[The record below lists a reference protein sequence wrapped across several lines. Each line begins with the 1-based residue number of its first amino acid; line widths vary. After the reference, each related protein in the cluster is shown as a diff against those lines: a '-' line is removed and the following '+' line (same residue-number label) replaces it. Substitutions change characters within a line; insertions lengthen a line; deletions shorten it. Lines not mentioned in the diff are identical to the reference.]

1 MKPIEIT
8 RDNFTEEVAN
18 SPVPVL
24 IDLWAPWCGP
34 CRMMAPVI
42 DEIAESAE
50 GFKVGK
56 VNVDE
61 QMEIAA
67 SLRVRSI
74 PTLDGERARLQPI
87 LGTPIN
93 MLNLPK
99 GCAFCPRCDEAMK
112 ICLEEV
118 PEELPINE
126 NHKAACWINVRDG
139 KTTAGKENGDE

>member
-8 RDNFTEEVAN
+8 RDNFTEEVIN

-34 CRMMAPVI
+34 CRVMSPVI

-74 PTLDGERARLQPI
+74 PTLVVFKNGEVAAKSIGVQS
-87 LGTPIN
+87 
-93 MLNLPK
+93 K
-99 GCAFCPRCDEAMK
+99 
-112 ICLEEV
+112 EEV
-118 PEELPINE
+118 L
-126 NHKAACWINVRDG
+126 KLLDA
-139 KTTAGKENGDE
+139 

>member
-1 MKPIEIT
+1 MIT
-8 RDNFTEEVAN
+8 
-18 SPVPVL
+18 SPKRSVL

-34 CRMMAPVI
+34 CRMMSPVI

-74 PTLDGERARLQPI
+74 PTLVVFKNGEVAAKSIGVQS
-87 LGTPIN
+87 
-93 MLNLPK
+93 K
-99 GCAFCPRCDEAMK
+99 
-112 ICLEEV
+112 EEV
-118 PEELPINE
+118 L
-126 NHKAACWINVRDG
+126 KLLDA
-139 KTTAGKENGDE
+139 

>member
-34 CRMMAPVI
+34 CRMMSPVI

-61 QMEIAA
+61 QIEIAA

-74 PTLDGERARLQPI
+74 PTLVVFKNGEVAAKSIGVQS
-87 LGTPIN
+87 
-93 MLNLPK
+93 K
-99 GCAFCPRCDEAMK
+99 
-112 ICLEEV
+112 EEV
-118 PEELPINE
+118 L
-126 NHKAACWINVRDG
+126 KLLDA
-139 KTTAGKENGDE
+139 

>member
-74 PTLDGERARLQPI
+74 PTLVVFKNGEVVAKSIGVQS
-87 LGTPIN
+87 
-93 MLNLPK
+93 K
-99 GCAFCPRCDEAMK
+99 
-112 ICLEEV
+112 EEV
-118 PEELPINE
+118 L
-126 NHKAACWINVRDG
+126 KLLDA
-139 KTTAGKENGDE
+139 

>member
-18 SPVPVL
+18 SPVQVL

-34 CRMMAPVI
+34 CSMMSPVI

-74 PTLDGERARLQPI
+74 PTLVVFKNGEVAAKSIGVQS
-87 LGTPIN
+87 
-93 MLNLPK
+93 K
-99 GCAFCPRCDEAMK
+99 
-112 ICLEEV
+112 EEV
-118 PEELPINE
+118 L
-126 NHKAACWINVRDG
+126 KLLDA
-139 KTTAGKENGDE
+139 

>member
-8 RDNFTEEVAN
+8 QENFSEEVVN

-34 CRMMAPVI
+34 CRMMSPVI

-74 PTLDGERARLQPI
+74 PTLVVFRNGEVAAKTIGVQS
-87 LGTPIN
+87 
-93 MLNLPK
+93 K
-99 GCAFCPRCDEAMK
+99 
-112 ICLEEV
+112 EEV
-118 PEELPINE
+118 LALLN
-126 NHKAACWINVRDG
+126 A
-139 KTTAGKENGDE
+139 

>member
-74 PTLDGERARLQPI
+74 PTLVVFKNGEVAAKSIGVQS
-87 LGTPIN
+87 
-93 MLNLPK
+93 K
-99 GCAFCPRCDEAMK
+99 
-112 ICLEEV
+112 EEV
-118 PEELPINE
+118 L
-126 NHKAACWINVRDG
+126 KLLDA
-139 KTTAGKENGDE
+139 

>member
-8 RDNFTEEVAN
+8 RDNFTEEVVN

-24 IDLWAPWCGP
+24 LDLWAPWCGP

-74 PTLDGERARLQPI
+74 PTLVVFRNGEVAAKTIGVQS
-87 LGTPIN
+87 
-93 MLNLPK
+93 K
-99 GCAFCPRCDEAMK
+99 
-112 ICLEEV
+112 EEV
-118 PEELPINE
+118 L
-126 NHKAACWINVRDG
+126 ALLDA
-139 KTTAGKENGDE
+139 

>member
-56 VNVDE
+56 VNVDV

-74 PTLDGERARLQPI
+74 PTLVVFKNGEVVAKSIGVQS
-87 LGTPIN
+87 
-93 MLNLPK
+93 K
-99 GCAFCPRCDEAMK
+99 
-112 ICLEEV
+112 EEV
-118 PEELPINE
+118 L
-126 NHKAACWINVRDG
+126 KLLDA
-139 KTTAGKENGDE
+139 

>member
-8 RDNFTEEVAN
+8 RDNFTEAVAN

-34 CRMMAPVI
+34 CRMMSPVI

-74 PTLDGERARLQPI
+74 PTLVVFKNGEVAAKSIGVQS
-87 LGTPIN
+87 
-93 MLNLPK
+93 K
-99 GCAFCPRCDEAMK
+99 
-112 ICLEEV
+112 EEV
-118 PEELPINE
+118 L
-126 NHKAACWINVRDG
+126 KLLDA
-139 KTTAGKENGDE
+139 

>member
-24 IDLWAPWCGP
+24 IDLWAPRCGP
-34 CRMMAPVI
+34 CRMMSPVI

-74 PTLDGERARLQPI
+74 PTLVVFKNGEVAAKSIGVQS
-87 LGTPIN
+87 
-93 MLNLPK
+93 K
-99 GCAFCPRCDEAMK
+99 
-112 ICLEEV
+112 EEV
-118 PEELPINE
+118 L
-126 NHKAACWINVRDG
+126 KLLDA
-139 KTTAGKENGDE
+139 

>member
-74 PTLDGERARLQPI
+74 PTLVVFKNGE
-87 LGTPIN
+87 
-93 MLNLPK
+93 
-99 GCAFCPRCDEAMK
+99 
-112 ICLEEV
+112 V
-118 PEELPINE
+118 
-126 NHKAACWINVRDG
+126 AAKSIGVQS
-139 KTTAGKENGDE
+139 KEDVLKLLDA

>member
-34 CRMMAPVI
+34 CRMMSPVI

-74 PTLDGERARLQPI
+74 PTLVVFKNGEVAAKSIGVQS
-87 LGTPIN
+87 
-93 MLNLPK
+93 K
-99 GCAFCPRCDEAMK
+99 
-112 ICLEEV
+112 EEV
-118 PEELPINE
+118 L
-126 NHKAACWINVRDG
+126 KLLDA
-139 KTTAGKENGDE
+139 

>member
-8 RDNFTEEVAN
+8 RDNFTEEVVN

-34 CRMMAPVI
+34 CRAMSPVI

-74 PTLDGERARLQPI
+74 PTLVVFKNGEVAARTIGVQS
-87 LGTPIN
+87 
-93 MLNLPK
+93 K
-99 GCAFCPRCDEAMK
+99 
-112 ICLEEV
+112 EEV
-118 PEELPINE
+118 L
-126 NHKAACWINVRDG
+126 ALLDA
-139 KTTAGKENGDE
+139 

>member
-8 RDNFTEEVAN
+8 RDNFTEEVVN

-24 IDLWAPWCGP
+24 LDLWAPWCGP
-34 CRMMAPVI
+34 CRAMSPVI
-42 DEIAESAE
+42 DEIAESAG

-74 PTLDGERARLQPI
+74 PTLVVFRNGEVAAKTIGVQS
-87 LGTPIN
+87 
-93 MLNLPK
+93 K
-99 GCAFCPRCDEAMK
+99 
-112 ICLEEV
+112 EEV
-118 PEELPINE
+118 LALLN
-126 NHKAACWINVRDG
+126 A
-139 KTTAGKENGDE
+139 

>member
-8 RDNFTEEVAN
+8 RDNFTEEVIN

-34 CRMMAPVI
+34 CRVMSPVI

-74 PTLDGERARLQPI
+74 PTLVVFRNGEVAAQTI
-87 LGTPIN
+87 GVQS
-93 MLNLPK
+93 K
-99 GCAFCPRCDEAMK
+99 
-112 ICLEEV
+112 EEV
-118 PEELPINE
+118 L
-126 NHKAACWINVRDG
+126 ALLDA
-139 KTTAGKENGDE
+139 

>member
-34 CRMMAPVI
+34 CRMMSPVI

-67 SLRVRSI
+67 SLHVRSI
-74 PTLDGERARLQPI
+74 PTLVVFKNGEVAAKSIGVQS
-87 LGTPIN
+87 
-93 MLNLPK
+93 K
-99 GCAFCPRCDEAMK
+99 
-112 ICLEEV
+112 EEV
-118 PEELPINE
+118 L
-126 NHKAACWINVRDG
+126 KLLDA
-139 KTTAGKENGDE
+139 

>member
-1 MKPIEIT
+1 MKPLEIT
-8 RDNFTEEVAN
+8 QENFTAEVVN

-34 CRMMAPVI
+34 CRMMSPVI

-74 PTLDGERARLQPI
+74 PTLVVFKNGEVAAKSIGVQS
-87 LGTPIN
+87 
-93 MLNLPK
+93 K
-99 GCAFCPRCDEAMK
+99 
-112 ICLEEV
+112 EEV
-118 PEELPINE
+118 LALLN
-126 NHKAACWINVRDG
+126 A
-139 KTTAGKENGDE
+139 

>member
-34 CRMMAPVI
+34 CRMMSPVI

-61 QMEIAA
+61 QMKIAA

-74 PTLDGERARLQPI
+74 PTLVVFKNGEVAAKSIGVQS
-87 LGTPIN
+87 
-93 MLNLPK
+93 K
-99 GCAFCPRCDEAMK
+99 
-112 ICLEEV
+112 EEV
-118 PEELPINE
+118 L
-126 NHKAACWINVRDG
+126 KLLDA
-139 KTTAGKENGDE
+139 

>member
-8 RDNFTEEVAN
+8 RDNFTEEVVN

-24 IDLWAPWCGP
+24 LDLWAPWCGP
-34 CRMMAPVI
+34 CRAMSPVI

-74 PTLDGERARLQPI
+74 PTLVVFKNGEVAAKSIGVQS
-87 LGTPIN
+87 
-93 MLNLPK
+93 K
-99 GCAFCPRCDEAMK
+99 
-112 ICLEEV
+112 EEV
-118 PEELPINE
+118 LALLN
-126 NHKAACWINVRDG
+126 A
-139 KTTAGKENGDE
+139 

>member
-8 RDNFTEEVAN
+8 RDNFTEEVVN

-24 IDLWAPWCGP
+24 LDLWAPWCGP
-34 CRMMAPVI
+34 CRAMSPVI
-42 DEIAESAE
+42 DEITESAE

-74 PTLDGERARLQPI
+74 PTLVVFRNGEVAAKTIGVQS
-87 LGTPIN
+87 
-93 MLNLPK
+93 K
-99 GCAFCPRCDEAMK
+99 
-112 ICLEEV
+112 EEV
-118 PEELPINE
+118 L
-126 NHKAACWINVRDG
+126 ALLDA
-139 KTTAGKENGDE
+139 

>member
-8 RDNFTEEVAN
+8 RDNFTEEVVN

-24 IDLWAPWCGP
+24 LNLWAPWCGP
-34 CRMMAPVI
+34 CRAMSPVI

-74 PTLDGERARLQPI
+74 PTLVVFRNGEVAAKTIGVQS
-87 LGTPIN
+87 
-93 MLNLPK
+93 K
-99 GCAFCPRCDEAMK
+99 
-112 ICLEEV
+112 EEV
-118 PEELPINE
+118 LALLN
-126 NHKAACWINVRDG
+126 A
-139 KTTAGKENGDE
+139 

>member
-61 QMEIAA
+61 QIEIAA

-74 PTLDGERARLQPI
+74 PTLVVFKNGEVAAKSIGVQS
-87 LGTPIN
+87 
-93 MLNLPK
+93 K
-99 GCAFCPRCDEAMK
+99 
-112 ICLEEV
+112 EEV
-118 PEELPINE
+118 L
-126 NHKAACWINVRDG
+126 KLLDA
-139 KTTAGKENGDE
+139 

>member
-1 MKPIEIT
+1 MKPIELT
-8 RDNFTEEVAN
+8 RDNFTEEVTN

-42 DEIAESAE
+42 DEIAESAS

-67 SLRVRSI
+67 SLGVRSI
-74 PTLDGERARLQPI
+74 PTLLFFKNGELADKSVGLVSKQEIESI
-87 LGTPIN
+87 LN
-93 MLNLPK
+93 NL
-99 GCAFCPRCDEAMK
+99 
-112 ICLEEV
+112 L
-118 PEELPINE
+118 
-126 NHKAACWINVRDG
+126 
-139 KTTAGKENGDE
+139 

>member
-8 RDNFTEEVAN
+8 RDIFTEEVVN

-24 IDLWAPWCGP
+24 LDLWAPWCGP
-34 CRMMAPVI
+34 CRAMSPVI

-74 PTLDGERARLQPI
+74 PTLVVFRNGEVAAKTIGVQS
-87 LGTPIN
+87 
-93 MLNLPK
+93 K
-99 GCAFCPRCDEAMK
+99 
-112 ICLEEV
+112 EEV
-118 PEELPINE
+118 L
-126 NHKAACWINVRDG
+126 ALLDA
-139 KTTAGKENGDE
+139 

>member
-1 MKPIEIT
+1 MKPIELT
-8 RDNFTEEVAN
+8 RDNFTKEVTN

-42 DEIAESAE
+42 DEIAESAS

-67 SLRVRSI
+67 SLGVRSI
-74 PTLDGERARLQPI
+74 PTVI
-87 LGTPIN
+87 FF
-93 MLNLPK
+93 K
-99 GCAFCPRCDEAMK
+99 
-112 ICLEEV
+112 
-118 PEELPINE
+118 
-126 NHKAACWINVRDG
+126 DG
-139 KTTAGKENGDE
+139 KEIDKKIGVMPPQEFTKVIEANA

>member
-8 RDNFTEEVAN
+8 RDNFTEEVVN

-24 IDLWAPWCGP
+24 LDLWAPWCGP
-34 CRMMAPVI
+34 CRAMSPVI

-74 PTLDGERARLQPI
+74 PTLVVFKNGEVAAKSIGVQS
-87 LGTPIN
+87 
-93 MLNLPK
+93 K
-99 GCAFCPRCDEAMK
+99 
-112 ICLEEV
+112 EEV
-118 PEELPINE
+118 L
-126 NHKAACWINVRDG
+126 KLLDA
-139 KTTAGKENGDE
+139 

>member
-34 CRMMAPVI
+34 CRMMSPVI
-42 DEIAESAE
+42 DKIAESAE

-74 PTLDGERARLQPI
+74 PTLVVFKNGEVAAKSIGVQS
-87 LGTPIN
+87 
-93 MLNLPK
+93 K
-99 GCAFCPRCDEAMK
+99 
-112 ICLEEV
+112 EEV
-118 PEELPINE
+118 L
-126 NHKAACWINVRDG
+126 KLLDA
-139 KTTAGKENGDE
+139 

>member
-8 RDNFTEEVAN
+8 RDNFTEEVVN

-34 CRMMAPVI
+34 CRAMSPVI

-74 PTLDGERARLQPI
+74 PTLVVFRNGEVAAQTI
-87 LGTPIN
+87 GVQS
-93 MLNLPK
+93 K
-99 GCAFCPRCDEAMK
+99 
-112 ICLEEV
+112 EEV
-118 PEELPINE
+118 L
-126 NHKAACWINVRDG
+126 ALLDA
-139 KTTAGKENGDE
+139 